1 MGGWVWQC
9 RAERAQGITEMVLI
23 RSIRALSCATS
34 CGARSHRAYWVGEA
48 EDLRG
53 EAWGSRIGMHI
64 HGSEAQVSME
74 AAAGAGRG
82 GQSHAGKQNDA
93 RAVLTGR
100 VSVGSHRSGR
110 PRPSV
115 LRESDCRLDC
125 GRATGPMWPCGVS
138 AESYRMAR
146 MSRRGRGAG

>member
-1 MGGWVWQC
+1 MWQC

-93 RAVLTGR
+93 RAVLR
-100 VSVGSHRSGR
+100 LDW
-110 PRPSV
+110 PSV
-115 LRESDCRLDC
+115 CGLPPFGPTATFRAPRE
-125 GRATGPMWPCGVS
+125 
-138 AESYRMAR
+138 
-146 MSRRGRGAG
+146 